1 MVKLIDNRGK
11 TVLAR
16 ALLDSCST
24 VNLITQR
31 FAQSLRLNTISC
43 SVNIGAV
50 DGLCTIAERYSQ
62 LEIQSNHNDFRQK
75 LNFLIVPQIAE
86 RIPNELFPRQL
97 FDIPKNLKLADP
109 QFHLPRAVDLLIA
122 SNTMLSVLS
131 VGQIKLRHKHSS
143 IVIQKTRLGWI
154 VAGGS
159 EIATSSTNS
168 PCNVVKLDKLIERF
182 WVIEDFDHDPVRSR
196 DEISCEQHY
205 LTHTKR
211 DVTGRYIVRLPF
223 RDSKFNLGES
233 RIQALKRFQALER
246 KLSAKASL
254 RLEYTRVME
263 EYISLGHMTLCDEIE
278 GGCYLP
284 HHAVIKES
292 SETTKVRVVF
302 DASAK
307 TSTGISLND
316 TLLVGPT
323 IQNTIF
329 EQVLRFRVHRYVI
342 TADIEKMYRQILVHP
357 EDCQFQKVL
366 WTHHGQL
373 RTFQLNTVT
382 FGTASAPFL
391 AVRTLQQLARDEAEH
406 FPRASKLLL
415 RDFYVDDFI
424 SGADSL
430 DELLTIRDEM
440 IALLARGGFKIR
452 QWASNHSAV
461 LNSIDKKFFDLDCL
475 VRTDPIKKTLGIIWD
490 AESDVLRY
498 TIAQV
503 NPNVSA
509 TKRKL
514 LSELSKIFDPLGLL
528 GPITLLAKTLIQ
540 DCWKA
545 KITWDES
552 LPQDIHSK
560 WISLASQLPSLHDV
574 VFSRQI
580 LIPNAVSIE
589 LHGFCDASINGYGAC
604 LYIKSQDSQ
613 GTVAIRLIS
622 SKSRVAPLK
631 GVTIP
636 RLELCAASVLKKLY
650 VETRAQ
656 IEFSINQVY
665 LWSDSTIVLCW
676 LKKAPHLLRTF
687 EANRVADIQTLGD
700 EVIWKHIRSEDNPAD
715 ALSRGQRPLEFLKNT
730 LWTTGPEWLVHDQT
744 QWPNSILPSNLQVPA
759 LKKGVCLLAEASPE
773 AIYARFSN
781 FERLTRVIARI
792 LRWKN
797 SEISRSS
804 TLSIEDL
811 QEAEYRILAMI
822 QRERFSNELRKL
834 ATTHDSS
841 ESVRPRRTGTPFDQL
856 HPFID
861 DKGILRVGGR
871 LTQSELPFNRKH
883 PILLPSKHLVTDMLI
898 RRVHQ
903 SNYHAGIQTT
913 LYILRSKYWILNGKD
928 QIRKIVHSCLECI
941 RQRPKFAHAQ
951 MADLPKF
958 RVNEAPA
965 FAKTGVDFFGPILI
979 KEKKD
984 RNRSFLKAYGCVF
997 ICMVSKAVHIELAI
1011 DLSTEGF
1018 LAAFRRFV
1026 SRRGVP
1032 EHMYSDNGTNFVG
1045 ANRELDELYSLI
1057 SNPEFEDTVGAYA
1070 TSKRIRWH
1078 FNPPLS
1084 PHFGGIWE
1092 AAVKSFKHH
1101 LKRVLKD
1108 HKLTYEQLNTFLIE
1122 IEAIL
1127 NSRPLCALSA
1137 DPNDPIA
1144 ITPAHLLIGRPF
1156 NQLPE
1161 RSFSSVAVNRLSIYN
1176 FITKAKQD
1184 FWNKWHKEYLHE
1196 LQTRHKWQDST
1207 AELQVG
1213 SVVLLMDDHLT
1224 CARWPL
1230 GVITEVFPGN
1240 DGVARVATIRT
1251 TNGTFKRNITRLCM
1265 LPIT

>member
-1 MVKLIDNRGK
+1 
-11 TVLAR
+11 
-16 ALLDSCST
+16 
-24 VNLITQR
+24 
-31 FAQSLRLNTISC
+31 
-43 SVNIGAV
+43 
-50 DGLCTIAERYSQ
+50 
-62 LEIQSNHNDFRQK
+62 
-75 LNFLIVPQIAE
+75 
-86 RIPNELFPRQL
+86 
-97 FDIPKNLKLADP
+97 
-109 QFHLPRAVDLLIA
+109 
-122 SNTMLSVLS
+122 
-131 VGQIKLRHKHSS
+131 
-143 IVIQKTRLGWI
+143 
-154 VAGGS
+154 
-159 EIATSSTNS
+159 
-168 PCNVVKLDKLIERF
+168 
-182 WVIEDFDHDPVRSR
+182 
-196 DEISCEQHY
+196 
-205 LTHTKR
+205 
-211 DVTGRYIVRLPF
+211 
-223 RDSKFNLGES
+223 
-233 RIQALKRFQALER
+233 
-246 KLSAKASL
+246 
-254 RLEYTRVME
+254 
-263 EYISLGHMTLCDEIE
+263 MTLCDEIE

-284 HHAVIKES
+284 HHAVIQES

-323 IQNTIF
+323 ILNPIF

-357 EDCQFQKVL
+357 EDRQFQKLL

-373 RTFQLNTVT
+373 RTFQLITVT

-391 AVRTLQQLARDEAEH
+391 AVLTMQQLARDEAEH
-406 FPRASKLLL
+406 FQRASKLLL
-415 RDFYVDDFI
+415 RDFYVDNFI

-430 DELLTIRDEM
+430 DDLLTIRDEM
-440 IALLARGGFKIR
+440 MALLARGGFKIR

-461 LNSIDKKFFDLDCL
+461 LNSIHKKFFDLDCL
-475 VRTDPIKKTLGIIWD
+475 VRTDSIQKTLGIIWD

-528 GPITLLAKTLIQ
+528 GPITLLVKTLIQ

-560 WISLASQLPSLHDV
+560 WRSLASQLPRFQDV

-589 LHGFCDASINGYGAC
+589 LHGFCDLSINGYGAC
-604 LYIKSQDSQ
+604 LCIKSQDSQ
-613 GTVAIRLIS
+613 GTVVIRLIC

-636 RLELCAASVLKKLY
+636 RLELCAASVLKRLY

-656 IEFSINQVY
+656 IEFSIDQVY

-676 LKKAPHLLRTF
+676 LKKASHLLRTF

-700 EVIWKHIRSEDNPAD
+700 EVIWKHIRSEDNAAD
-715 ALSRGQRPLEFLKNT
+715 ALSRGQMPSEFLKNA
-730 LWTTGPEWLVHDQT
+730 LWTTGPEWLLHNPT
-744 QWPNSILPSNLQVPA
+744 QWPNSIIPSNLQVLA
-759 LKKGVCLLAEASPE
+759 LKKGIFLLAEASPE

-781 FERLTRVIARI
+781 FERLTRVIACI
-792 LRWKN
+792 LRWKK
-797 SEISRSS
+797 SEIPRSNS
-804 TLSIEDL
+804 FSIDEL
-811 QEAEYRILAMI
+811 QEAEYRILAMV

-834 ATTHDSS
+834 AATHDSS

-883 PILLPSKHLVTDMLI
+883 PILLPSKHLVIDMLI

-913 LYILRSKYWILNGKD
+913 LYVLRSKCWILNGKD
-928 QIRKIVHSCLECI
+928 QIRKIIHSCLECI

-965 FAKTGVDFFGPILI
+965 FAKTGVDFFGPIPI

-984 RNRSFLKAYGCVF
+984 LNRSFLKAYGCVF
-997 ICMVSKAVHIELAI
+997 IYMV
-1011 DLSTEGF
+1011 
-1018 LAAFRRFV
+1018 FV

-1045 ANRELDELYSLI
+1045 ANRELNELYNLI
-1057 SNPEFEDTVGAYA
+1057 SSPDFEETVGAYA

-1092 AAVKSFKHH
+1092 AAGKSFKHH

-1108 HKLTYEQLNTFLIE
+1108 HKLTYDQLNTLLIE
-1122 IEAIL
+1122 IESIL

-1161 RSFSSVAVNRLSIYN
+1161 RSSSSVAVNRLSIYN

-1207 AELQVG
+1207 AELKVG
-1213 SVVLLMDDHLT
+1213 AVVLLMDDLLT
-1224 CARWPL
+1224 CARWSL
-1230 GVITEVFPGN
+1230 DVITEVFPGS
-1240 DGVARVATIRT
+1240 DGIARVATIRT

-1265 LPIT
+1265 LPMT

>member
-11 TVLAR
+11 IVLAR

-50 DGLCTIAERYSQ
+50 DGLCTIAERYGQ
-62 LEIQSNHNDFRQK
+62 LEIRSNHNDFTQR

-86 RIPNELFPRQL
+86 RNPREMFPRQL

-109 QFHLPRAVDLLIA
+109 QFHLPKAVDLLIA

-131 VGQIKLRHKHSS
+131 GGQIKLRHKDSS
-143 IVIQKTRLGWI
+143 IMIQKTRLGWI
-154 VAGGS
+154 FAGGS
-159 EIATSSTNS
+159 EIVTSSTNS
-168 PCNVVKLDKLIERF
+168 PF
-182 WVIEDFDHDPVRSR
+182 RSR

-205 LTHTKR
+205 LTHTKP

-223 RDSKFNLGES
+223 RDSKFSLGES
-233 RIQALKRFQALER
+233 RIQALKRFQALGR
-246 KLSAKASL
+246 KLSAKVSL

-263 EYISLGHMTLCDEIE
+263 EYISLGHMTLCDEIK

-292 SETTKVRVVF
+292 SETTKVQVVF

-357 EDCQFQKVL
+357 EDRQFQKVL

-391 AVRTLQQLARDEAEH
+391 AVRTMQQLARDEAEH

-461 LNSIDKKFFDLDCL
+461 LNSIDKKFFYLDCL
-475 VRTDPIKKTLGIIWD
+475 CRTDPIKKTLGIIWD
-490 AESDVLRY
+490 AESDGLRY

-514 LSELSKIFDPLGLL
+514 LSKLSKIFDPLGLL

-540 DCWKA
+540 DYWKA

-560 WISLASQLPSLHDV
+560 WISLASQLPRLQDV
-574 VFSRQI
+574 VSRQI

-604 LYIKSQDSQ
+604 LYIKSQNSQ
-613 GTVAIRLIS
+613 GTVAIRLIC

-636 RLELCAASVLKKLY
+636 RLELCAASVLKRLY

-656 IEFSINQVY
+656 IEFSINPVY

-687 EANRVADIQTLGD
+687 EENRVADIQTLGD

-715 ALSRGQRPLEFLKNT
+715 TLSRGQMPLEFLKNT
-730 LWTTGPEWLVHDQT
+730 LWTTGPEWLVHNPT
-744 QWPNSILPSNLQVPA
+744 QWPNSIIPSNLQVPA
-759 LKKGVCLLAEASPE
+759 LKKGICLLAEASPE
-773 AIYARFSN
+773 VIYARFSN

-792 LRWKN
+792 LRWKK
-797 SEISRSS
+797 SEIPRSS
-804 TLSIEDL
+804 
-811 QEAEYRILAMI
+811 
-822 QRERFSNELRKL
+822 
-834 ATTHDSS
+834 
-841 ESVRPRRTGTPFDQL
+841 
-856 HPFID
+856 
-861 DKGILRVGGR
+861 
-871 LTQSELPFNRKH
+871 
-883 PILLPSKHLVTDMLI
+883 
-898 RRVHQ
+898 
-903 SNYHAGIQTT
+903 
-913 LYILRSKYWILNGKD
+913 
-928 QIRKIVHSCLECI
+928 
-941 RQRPKFAHAQ
+941 
-951 MADLPKF
+951 
-958 RVNEAPA
+958 
-965 FAKTGVDFFGPILI
+965 
-979 KEKKD
+979 
-984 RNRSFLKAYGCVF
+984 
-997 ICMVSKAVHIELAI
+997 
-1011 DLSTEGF
+1011 
-1018 LAAFRRFV
+1018 
-1026 SRRGVP
+1026 
-1032 EHMYSDNGTNFVG
+1032 
-1045 ANRELDELYSLI
+1045 SL
-1057 SNPEFEDTVGAYA
+1057 
-1070 TSKRIRWH
+1070 
-1078 FNPPLS
+1078 
-1084 PHFGGIWE
+1084 
-1092 AAVKSFKHH
+1092 
-1101 LKRVLKD
+1101 
-1108 HKLTYEQLNTFLIE
+1108 
-1122 IEAIL
+1122 
-1127 NSRPLCALSA
+1127 
-1137 DPNDPIA
+1137 
-1144 ITPAHLLIGRPF
+1144 
-1156 NQLPE
+1156 
-1161 RSFSSVAVNRLSIYN
+1161 
-1176 FITKAKQD
+1176 
-1184 FWNKWHKEYLHE
+1184 
-1196 LQTRHKWQDST
+1196 
-1207 AELQVG
+1207 
-1213 SVVLLMDDHLT
+1213 
-1224 CARWPL
+1224 
-1230 GVITEVFPGN
+1230 
-1240 DGVARVATIRT
+1240 
-1251 TNGTFKRNITRLCM
+1251 
-1265 LPIT
+1265 